1 MAFILTMMSILVAVV
16 LDCRGG
22 FYLDV
27 STTLV
32 APFSSEVLS
41 VILFCMYVEFVQEV
55 HLIVIVLTLAWW
67 CILILEMK
75 CSTDSNCSYFGLMMH
90 TNIRN
95 EMLKLFYHLCNRCS
109 EAGCVW
115 VQAKSEDCWPL
126 WEGRLFHKRVIHL
139 SVCYCSWLL
148 LSC

>member
-1 MAFILTMMSILVAVV
+1 MFGGLCELLVVAGFSCWLSKWISRYSFEKRNLICQMAFILTMPSILVAVV

-55 HLIVIVLTLAWW
+55 HLIVIVLTLA
-67 CILILEMK
+67 
-75 CSTDSNCSYFGLMMH
+75 
-90 TNIRN
+90 
-95 EMLKLFYHLCNRCS
+95 
-109 EAGCVW
+109 
-115 VQAKSEDCWPL
+115 
-126 WEGRLFHKRVIHL
+126 
-139 SVCYCSWLL
+139 
-148 LSC
+148 